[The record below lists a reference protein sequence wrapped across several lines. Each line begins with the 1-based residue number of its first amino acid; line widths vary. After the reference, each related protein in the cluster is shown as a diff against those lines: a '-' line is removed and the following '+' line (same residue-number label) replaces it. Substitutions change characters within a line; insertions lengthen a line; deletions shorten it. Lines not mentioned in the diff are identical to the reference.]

1 MSEGLVGAVLDGRYK
16 VIEPIAEGAMGCVYR
31 AERLKL
37 GRAVAIKLMHEEL
50 PDQLSSRERFER
62 EAKLMALL
70 EHPHCVSVIDF
81 GVHDGKPFL
90 VMDLVRGTSLLDVI
104 ARSGA
109 LDVPR
114 AAELTR
120 QILSGLAHAHELGI
134 IHRDIKPANL
144 MLTTTTGLGEQIR
157 ILDFGLARPTEP
169 TSTKLTTGIA
179 VGTPNYMA
187 PEQCQGQ
194 QVDERT
200 DLYAVGVV
208 LFEMLTGKKPFL
220 ADDPVAVV
228 RKHMKDP
235 PPTLAAV
242 APGDYGDFE
251 AVVACAL
258 AKAPADRYASAHD
271 MSAAIDAALA
281 SRKSF
286 GHAVPQAIGPAASK
300 PQVAT
305 ASGWNVPEPSV
316 PVTEPVAGSF
326 SAAASG
332 VLAAVTDSSP
342 PPSPLSPPSPPST
355 PSSPSPPSRPARPG
369 ASLPPALRR
378 FLSTLPFSPRQL
390 TIIGG
395 VLGAILVIGIIA
407 SLRHTEQHFAPPA
420 DAAVRAPPP
429 ADAAPALD
437 PGARALADATRLL
450 DAGDNDAALSTALA
464 GLRDAPNNAQ
474 LAALAG
480 RLYFDKLYWRDGI
493 RYFRDAIRH
502 DPQLSADPDVVKAV
516 VRGFNTTPDV
526 DDDIERFLRED
537 VGSAAVPYLEETA
550 RKHPNAKIRARA
562 EAELRRIH

>member
-1 MSEGLVGAVLDGRYK
+1 
-16 VIEPIAEGAMGCVYR
+16 MGSVYR

-104 ARSGA
+104 ARGA
-109 LDVPR
+109 LDLPR
-114 AAELTR
+114 AAELAR

-144 MLTTTTGLGEQIR
+144 MLTATTGLGEQIR

-242 APGDYGDFE
+242 APGDYGEFE
-251 AVVACAL
+251 AVVARAL
-258 AKAPADRYASAHD
+258 AKAPGDRYASAHD

-281 SRKSF
+281 SRKTF
-286 GHAVPQAIGPAASK
+286 GHAVPQVIGPAASK

-316 PVTEPVAGSF
+316 PVAEPVAGSF

-332 VLAAVTDSSP
+332 VLAAVSDSP
-342 PPSPLSPPSPPST
+342 PAPSPPSPVSP
-355 PSSPSPPSRPARPG
+355 PSSPSPPSPSARPG
-369 ASLPPALRR
+369 PPLPPALRR
-378 FLSTLPFSPRQL
+378 FVSSLPFSPRQL

-429 ADAAPALD
+429 ADAAPAPD

-450 DAGDNDAALSTALA
+450 DAGDTDGALSAALG

-493 RYFRDAIRH
+493 RYFRDAFRN

>member
-1 MSEGLVGAVLDGRYK
+1 MTEGLVGAVLDGRYQ
-16 VIEPIAEGAMGCVYR
+16 VIEPIAEGAMGSVYR

-104 ARSGA
+104 ARGA
-109 LDVPR
+109 LDLPR
-114 AAELTR
+114 AAELAR

-144 MLTTTTGLGEQIR
+144 MLTATTGLGEQIR

-242 APGDYGDFE
+242 APGDYGEFE
-251 AVVACAL
+251 AVVARAL
-258 AKAPADRYASAHD
+258 AKAPGDRYASAHD

-281 SRKSF
+281 SRKTF
-286 GHAVPQAIGPAASK
+286 GHAVPQVIGPAASK

-316 PVTEPVAGSF
+316 PVAEPVAGSF

-332 VLAAVTDSSP
+332 VLAAVSDSP
-342 PPSPLSPPSPPST
+342 PAPSPPSPVSP
-355 PSSPSPPSRPARPG
+355 PSSPSPPSPSARPG
-369 ASLPPALRR
+369 PPLPPALRR
-378 FLSTLPFSPRQL
+378 FVSSLPFSPRQL

-429 ADAAPALD
+429 ADAAPAPD

-450 DAGDNDAALSTALA
+450 DAGDNDGALSVALG
-464 GLRDAPNNAQ
+464 GLRDASNNAQ

-493 RYFRDAIRH
+493 RYFRDAFRN